1 MSIEYIISPDGLR
14 IEAFPTGSLDSKSTI
29 DYFEKLKN
37 DKRIKQ
43 HAIEIVYF
51 KDVTDFKI
59 SNLDG
64 NMITK
69 SYQEPKALQ
78 LIDATIFV
86 CETSLEYGIGRML
99 QTFHEM
105 TNPDHK
111 VMVVKSLSELDEIQN
126 G

>member
-14 IEAFPTGSLDSKSTI
+14 IEAFPTGALDSKSTI
-29 DYFEKLKN
+29 DYFDKLKN

-51 KDVTDFKI
+51 NDVTDFKI
-59 SNLDG
+59 SYLDG
-64 NMITK
+64 NMITE

>member
-51 KDVTDFKI
+51 NDVTDFKI
-59 SNLDG
+59 SYLDG

-99 QTFHEM
+99 QSFHEM